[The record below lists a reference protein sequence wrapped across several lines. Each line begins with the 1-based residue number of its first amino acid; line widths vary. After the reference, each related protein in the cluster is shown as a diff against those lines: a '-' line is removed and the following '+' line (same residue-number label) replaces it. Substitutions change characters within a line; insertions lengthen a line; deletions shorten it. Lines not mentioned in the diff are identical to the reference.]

1 MGRTRSRSSGRKP
14 NAPQPRTRRPRQW
27 PKPGP
32 SDLRAEGR
40 RKLPLAAA
48 GRPSALPSH
57 GPAASKPS
65 AGPCEAVG
73 AEHRT
78 LERPSRGIDSSQS
91 TGTPKCRKRS
101 SSPTLEL
108 GTLPQPLWS
117 ASSHSRPSTASAS
130 FRQANTTANS
140 TTRCMNA
147 IPSLADPIARPLF
160 RRVAISPSEPISSRR
175 CYVFCSLTSRET
187 LAKPSRRVHRCSFRR
202 EPP

>member
-14 NAPQPRTRRPRQW
+14 NAPQPRTRRPRQR

-73 AEHRT
+73 AELRT

-91 TGTPKCRKRS
+91 TGSPKCRKRS

-117 ASSHSRPSTASAS
+117 ESSHSKTVDGFS
-130 FRQANTTANS
+130 FIPTSEYDGELDDALRV
-140 TTRCMNA
+140 A